1 MEQNKMDLKKTFFVL
16 ILYMY
21 LNYIEAFKNPVCFN
35 DKTGVYECCQD
46 YRNVSGKCEAC
57 IGSWGVECRNN
68 CTRGFY
74 GHGCRSRCSC
84 SYKQTCDPKQGCI
97 KSLEAP
103 LSTTPNADLGGFTT
117 IKDSLL
123 VVSGFL
129 ILLLLCTILIC
140 NRKMRKQSKP
150 IKTYADGQE
159 VIYNDIRDFQI
170 VDNSSVTSTRVCNL
184 HPNLNGVIT
193 PVETKKPSNQARI
206 PLTRSKTLDPEG
218 YGIWCKG
225 SDNYNH
231 INFKSEK
238 HLSSYSN
245 VMTNDYDVF
254 KSPRTSPETQINDN
268 NCDENQQ
275 CKEETFEEI
284 ERIVHPIRNKR
295 SMVNRPY
302 SSVKCNRT
310 LNF

>member
-1 MEQNKMDLKKTFFVL
+1 MDSHGIIVL
-16 ILYMY
+16 LPFLVYTETSDTSECFDNQTGLY
-21 LNYIEAFKNPVCFN
+21 K
-35 DKTGVYECCQD
+35 CCQD

-57 IGSWGVECRNN
+57 IGSWGIECRNN
-68 CTRGFY
+68 CTIYHYGF
-74 GHGCRSRCSC
+74 GCRERCNC
-84 SYKQTCDPKQGCI
+84 SYKHTCDPKQGCI
-97 KSLEAP
+97 DPFEAP
-103 LSTTPNADLGGFTT
+103 SNITPNPDLDDFT
-117 IKDSLL
+117 IIEASLF
-123 VVSGFL
+123 VVCGFL
-129 ILLLLCTILIC
+129 ISLLLCTILIC

-150 IKTYADGQE
+150 KKTYAVKDGQE
-159 VIYNDIRDFQI
+159 VIYNDIRDSQM
-170 VDNSSVTSTRVCNL
+170 VDNGSATSTRVCNL

-218 YGIWCKG
+218 YAHWYRG

-245 VMTNDYDVF
+245 VMTNSYDVF
-254 KSPRTSPETQINDN
+254 KSPRSSPETQINDN
-268 NCDENQQ
+268 NCDENEQ
-275 CKEETFEEI
+275 CKEDTFEEI
-284 ERIVHPIRNKR
+284 ERIVHPIRKNR

-310 LNF
+310 FKF